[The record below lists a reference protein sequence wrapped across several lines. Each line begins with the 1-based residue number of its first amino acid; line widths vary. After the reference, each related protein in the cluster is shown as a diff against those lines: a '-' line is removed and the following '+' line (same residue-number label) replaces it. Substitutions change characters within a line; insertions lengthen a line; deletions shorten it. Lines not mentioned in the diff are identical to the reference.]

1 MANPHQLFRRN
12 ATWRKQVMRSL
23 STDVIIHG
31 RITTTET
38 RAKEVRRHV
47 EKMITKGKINTL
59 SSRRAAAAFLR
70 DVKTK
75 DGVPA
80 LKYLFETVAP
90 KYKDRQGGYTRII
103 KLPARQGD
111 STKMAIIELVK

>member
-23 STDVIIHG
+23 ATDVIVYG

-38 RAKEVRRHV
+38 RAKELRKHV
-47 EKMITKGKINTL
+47 DKLITKAKKNTL
-59 SSRRAAAAFLR
+59 ASRRDAAKYLR

-80 LKYLFETVAP
+80 LKHLFDTLGP
-90 KYKDRQGGYTRII
+90 KYKDRNGGYTRII

-111 STKMAIIELVK
+111 ATKMAIISLV

>member
-12 ATWRKQVMRSL
+12 ATWRKQIARSL
-23 STDVIIHG
+23 ATDVLVHG

-59 SSRRAAAAFLR
+59 ASRRSAAAFLR

-80 LKYLFETVAP
+80 LKHLFETLAP
-90 KYKDRQGGYTRII
+90 RYKDRQGGYTRII

-111 STKMAIIELVK
+111 ATKMAILELVK